1 MNFDIPHKNHG
12 VGQMIKRKVKCQE
25 SLYIIQTFLEALPNI
40 FLLHCFLGK
49 FESQKKLGIKEQECM
64 LSSIISSNNK

>member
-1 MNFDIPHKNHG
+1 M
-12 VGQMIKRKVKCQE
+12 KCQE
-25 SLYIIQTFLEALPNI
+25 SLYIIQTFLEEKITAKY

-49 FESQKKLGIKEQECM
+49 CESLQKKLGIKEQECM